1 MKRTILLLSIGLLL
15 NVPLLAEKQ
24 SFLAKEKNRIIR
36 QEGDC
41 QSRHA
46 PCSTFKIP
54 ISLMGYNEELL
65 IDETHPEL
73 PFQEGYV
80 DYIENWKQPHHPA
93 LWLKHSCV
101 WFSQVLTQQIGM
113 KKFREYVAKF
123 DYGNMD
129 VSGDKGQNNG
139 LTRAWLSS
147 SLEISPEEQ
156 VAFLQKLLD
165 NKLPVSLKSHE
176 MTRAILFVED
186 LPNDW
191 KLYGKTGSG
200 SLLDHDRTQKLD
212 IQMGWFVGWI
222 QNGQHTIVFAQY
234 LEDEEKCNT
243 YASLRAK
250 AYAKQK
256 LMHLIEAL

>member
-1 MKRTILLLSIGLLL
+1 MKSTIFFLSIGFLL

-24 SFLAKEKNRIIR
+24 SFLAKEENRIIQ

-41 QSRHA
+41 KSRHA

-54 ISLMGYNEELL
+54 ISLMSYNEALL
-65 IDETHPEL
+65 IDETQPEL
-73 PFQEGYV
+73 PFKEGYV

-165 NKLPVSLKSHE
+165 NKLPVSLKSLE

-186 LPNDW
+186 LPNGW

-200 SLLDHDRTQKLD
+200 SLLNQDRTHKLD

-222 QNGQHTIVFAQY
+222 QNDKHTITFAQY
-234 LEDEEKCNT
+234 LEDEEKSDTYGGPRAKT
-243 YASLRAK
+243 YAK
-250 AYAKQK
+250 EK
-256 LMHLIEAL
+256 LIHLIQTL